1 MKIGKADLRL
11 KLKKYGNEAT
21 LVFSSMKIGKADLR
35 LKWKKWEMFVLCI
48 LIDTHR
54 ITYQEKPYRRNKKVL
69 STKIPIKRIESLI
82 DIKK

>member
-1 MKIGKADLRL
+1 M
-11 KLKKYGNEAT
+11 GNEVI
-21 LVFSSMKIGKADLR
+21 LHGFFVIIINESKADLR

-54 ITYQEKPYRRNKKVL
+54 NTYQEKPYRRNKKVL

>member
-1 MKIGKADLRL
+1 M
-11 KLKKYGNEAT
+11 GNEVI
-21 LVFSSMKIGKADLR
+21 LHGFFVIIINESKADLR

>member
-1 MKIGKADLRL
+1 M
-11 KLKKYGNEAT
+11 GNEAI
-21 LVFSSMKIGKADLR
+21 LHVFFVIFIDESKADLR
-35 LKWKKWEMFVLCI
+35 LKWKKWEMIVLCI

-54 ITYQEKPYRRNKKVL
+54 ITYQEKPDRRNKKVL

>member
-1 MKIGKADLRL
+1 M
-11 KLKKYGNEAT
+11 GNEII
-21 LVFSSMKIGKADLR
+21 LHGFFVIIINESKADLR

>member
-1 MKIGKADLRL
+1 M
-11 KLKKYGNEAT
+11 GNEVI
-21 LVFSSMKIGKADLR
+21 LYGFFVIIINESRADLR

-69 STKIPIKRIESLI
+69 STKIPIKHIESLI